1 MTKEEILEKTSMR
14 DVLSRYGIKVSRG
27 MCSCPFHG
35 ADKHPSMKVY
45 ETSCHCFAC
54 SETWDLFSFV
64 MQMDGLSFK
73 EAFLSLGG
81 TYEHVD
87 NKIDRYTIS
96 QKRELQK
103 KAREREAAEKVRQYK
118 EVCTALEMCR
128 KMVKITEPLSDEWCF
143 WINRLEY
150 ITYIFDALY
159 IEETEVYDTYV
170 YRKCKDTLTRGLQR
184 TGAV

>member
-1 MTKEEILEKTSMR
+1 MTKEEILESTSMR
-14 DVLSRYGIKVSRG
+14 DVLGRYNIRVNRG

-35 ADKHPSMKVY
+35 NDRHPSMKVY
-45 ETSCHCFAC
+45 ETSCYCFTCAK
-54 SETWDLFSFV
+54 SWDLFSFV

-81 TYEHVD
+81 TYEHSD
-87 NKIDRYTIS
+87 NQAERFAIS

-103 KAREREAAEKVRQYK
+103 RAREREKAEKARQYK
-118 EVCTALEMCR
+118 EVCDALEMCH
-128 KMVKITEPLSDEWCF
+128 KKVGETEPLSDAWCF
-143 WINRLEY
+143 WVNRREY

-170 YRKCKDTLTRGLQR
+170 YRKCKDTITRGLQ
-184 TGAV
+184 GS